1 MRLEREQNP
10 AYELL
15 PAAPR
20 GQLFLY
26 SFVE

>member
-20 GQLFLY
+20 GQLF
-26 SFVE
+26 FI